1 MRCFYIEELKYLK
14 DNDYIIYNKLNYID
28 ELFIDF
34 INEEAYLTPFKF
46 LDMMENIF
54 NNKNINYVIDSTS
67 VISTYLINI
76 KDLEYFYLFL
86 RKLLLKGF
94 VNKIIYKNEFIIIHY
109 NNLFIKNSLC
119 LNNSWTILLIYN
131 IFKELNLDVDCY
143 LYSLFKNNTKE
154 EVLDLLFIKDDN
166 YIVFSSFS
174 DINIASYIK
183 VYNVL
188 IYYPLKEIKNEVFL
202 FSFNK
207 IFIKKKLINIF
218 NNI

>member
-188 IYYPLKEIKNEVFL
+188 IYYPLKEITNEVFL

-207 IFIKKKLINIF
+207 VFIKKKLINIF